1 MAMSSRVNSRT
12 RYVAIRVLLLVC
24 GPVGGLLLGGP
35 TAPDSLRT

>member
-1 MAMSSRVNSRT
+1 MSSRVNSRIL
-12 RYVAIRVLLLVC
+12 YAAIWVPLPVC